1 MPVKVEER
9 ISDLERIVKDLAY
22 AQLKTERSLSELS
35 EELRAFQA
43 EMRGF
48 KDEML
53 EFKDEMRE
61 FKDGMQ
67 EFKNE
72 MREFKN
78 EMQEFKDEMREF
90 KDGMQEFKNE
100 MKEFKDEMQEFKDE
114 MREDRKRMNK
124 QWGDLANKM
133 GTLVED
139 VVAPNIP
146 RIIKEYFKCE
156 LLEDFSIRR
165 RITSKRDP
173 EKAREFDAI
182 AVCRGIF
189 FVHETQSNPKVEYV
203 NEFLEVLEE
212 IYDYFPEYKDRRLV
226 PVFSSFYLPEDIVR
240 YLSKHK
246 IYALGMKDETME
258 ILNPELIS
266 TT

>member
-9 ISDLERIVKDLAY
+9 VGDLERIVKDLAY

-35 EELRAFQA
+35 DELRAFQA

-48 KDEML
+48 KA
-53 EFKDEMRE
+53 
-61 FKDGMQ
+61 
-67 EFKNE
+67 
-72 MREFKN
+72 
-78 EMQEFKDEMREF
+78 
-90 KDGMQEFKNE
+90 
-100 MKEFKDEMQEFKDE
+100 EMQEFKDE

-146 RIIKEYFKCE
+146 RIMKEYFKCE

-189 FVHETQSNPKVEYV
+189 LVNETKSNPKVEYV
-203 NEFLEVLEE
+203 DEFLEVLEE

-226 PVFSSFYLPEDIVR
+226 PVFSSFYLPGGIVR